1 VLPRLEIAAEVN
13 QLKKKNRLWSIIQKL
28 LSLKI
33 NLPENSTKRDLKK
46 LKIKLKRK
54 KPGNKMRLSLL
65 RKNTKKRT

>member
-1 VLPRLEIAAEVN
+1 VLQRLEIAAEVN